1 MKTCFIFPMY
11 SVSYEQIA
19 GAGFFPERGLF
30 LLLQQKRRVTDCD
43 LDYTHTHT
51 HTKLREEKKKG
62 K

>member
-1 MKTCFIFPMY
+1 MY

-19 GAGFFPERGLF
+19 GAGFF
-30 LLLQQKRRVTDCD
+30 QKEGFFCFCSRNAEWQIVIWI
-43 LDYTHTHT
+43 THTHT